1 MAAPAHSQG
10 DNNPDAISTPSAVQT
25 HESELQIPLATEPK
39 ESEEPQPASS
49 TSEQAIPAPV
59 PSRRR
64 HSESTVG
71 LPGSVQPTLNPRG
84 NFTPST
90 NDANPNTNPWANF
103 DGHHTHPAQRSSPT
117 IAGRDA
123 SSWWKIGGTPSY
135 GSITSDTRVA
145 SSRSV
150 DGNASS
156 QKSAVPTASPT
167 VGLALPA
174 AVSSNPYECHDN
186 VSSGR
191 SIRIERRA
199 MSENDLTVNEEWR
212 LPIRDR
218 HWHSSAVTLRTPI
231 SFWISAKWWTPTIKA
246 QVKVNA
252 TNRLA
257 TEAPANAAAR
267 ARATT
272 AYGAGGP
279 PTLWKWPPPER
290 ACTERFKRGFSKY
303 RIRKNHID
311 APPGQDS
318 KCLGAAFETWISS
331 SSNDDIWVQAY
342 SAWDALQ
349 GDIQQPILP
358 ASAPNNGDRQPL
370 GSGKGAEQP
379 VPLWRQLLC
388 LRGGAGTPEPLDD
401 EPLEEDEPANGPGG
415 SHIRGHE
422 DDHLA
427 EDILNEPDNGSR
439 IDDQGERIPNESG
452 NSSRNGFILPD
463 INDPSWIPANDYG
476 TYVYV
481 PGSPKSHY
489 SALSGDSSDLSDAA
503 SLHFHEQNAK
513 AEEERG
519 TATRLDGVSAALGRL
534 PNESRIFTPGDGR
547 DDGSDYS
554 STRATR
560 RRFSF
565 ESRPSSGS
573 RSKRTSSNLD
583 GSIDWLPQSS
593 APRDRRTDSDVDE
606 VVDAMGEDEPLIN
619 PHPAPEPATNDI
631 SARVPS
637 LEHAHNHN
645 ANVHPTVPF
654 AGVRRRDLLRHA
666 LRRDQLWEHVLRA
679 LRNMLVMGPEEK
691 KRSRKKK

>member
-1 MAAPAHSQG
+1 
-10 DNNPDAISTPSAVQT
+10 
-25 HESELQIPLATEPK
+25 
-39 ESEEPQPASS
+39 
-49 TSEQAIPAPV
+49 
-59 PSRRR
+59 
-64 HSESTVG
+64 
-71 LPGSVQPTLNPRG
+71 
-84 NFTPST
+84 
-90 NDANPNTNPWANF
+90 
-103 DGHHTHPAQRSSPT
+103 
-117 IAGRDA
+117 
-123 SSWWKIGGTPSY
+123 
-135 GSITSDTRVA
+135 
-145 SSRSV
+145 
-150 DGNASS
+150 
-156 QKSAVPTASPT
+156 
-167 VGLALPA
+167 
-174 AVSSNPYECHDN
+174 
-186 VSSGR
+186 
-191 SIRIERRA
+191 

-218 HWHSSAVTLRTPI
+218 YWHSSAVTLRTPI
-231 SFWISAKWWTPTIKA
+231 SFWISAKWWTSTIKA

-279 PTLWKWPPPER
+279 PTLLKWPPPEK

-358 ASAPNNGDRQPL
+358 PSAPNNGNRQPL

-452 NSSRNGFILPD
+452 NSSKNGFILPD

-534 PNESRIFTPGDGR
+534 PTESRIFTPGDGR
-547 DDGSDYS
+547 DGGSDYS

-573 RSKRTSSNLD
+573 RSKCTSSNLD

-606 VVDAMGEDEPLIN
+606 AVDAMGEDEPLIN

-666 LRRDQLWEHVLRA
+666 LRQDQLWEHVLRA
-679 LRNMLVMGPEEK
+679 LRNMLVMGSEEK
-691 KRSRKKK
+691 KRLRKKK